1 MAFKDLHNFWLSS
14 ERYLNIFRK
23 EFPDIK
29 LPVEKMSLNN
39 FCSFSGGQIQTMDFK
54 SRLNMRNM
62 IDDWKDKNYPDS
74 VKENVRILDDYLT
87 LCEKNN
93 VRPIMFIPQMTEAC
107 KKYFNQKLLNEFYYL
122 VREAQKKHSSAIFFD
137 GWKLQGFT
145 DADFSDATHLNVQGG
160 MKFSSI
166 LNNFI
171 ESLEKG

>member
-1 MAFKDLHNFWLSS
+1 MAFQDLHNFWLSS

-23 EFPDIK
+23 EFLDIK

-39 FCSFSGGQIQTMDFK
+39 FCSFSGGQIKTMDFK

-62 IDDWKDKNYPDS
+62 IDDWKDKNYPES

-93 VRPIMFIPQMTEAC
+93 VRAIMFIPPMTEAC